1 MTEKEIFFIRTN
13 TFKGKDKLT
22 TYYQVDYVRLDRNFE
37 PKSDFISAS
46 EFAEINKKMK
56 DKNLVPAVGIFK
68 INDHDKLYCS
78 AIK

>member
-1 MTEKEIFFIRTN
+1 MDEREIFYIRTN
-13 TFKGKDKLT
+13 SFKGKDRVT

-37 PKSDFISAS
+37 PKTDFITAL
-46 EFAEINKKMK
+46 EFTEINKKMK
-56 DKNLVPAVGIFK
+56 DKNLVKVVGIFK